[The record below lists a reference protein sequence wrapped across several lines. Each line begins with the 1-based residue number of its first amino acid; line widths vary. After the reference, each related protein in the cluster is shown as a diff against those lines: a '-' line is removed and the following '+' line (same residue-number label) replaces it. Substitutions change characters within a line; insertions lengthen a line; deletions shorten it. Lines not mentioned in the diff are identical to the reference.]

1 MFRHR
6 GIIIAALVAT
16 VAALALLAAC
26 GTSETTAIDPEDNR
40 FADLAMDGADSF
52 DIITWNLRYF
62 ATDVIDDN
70 DPRTT
75 PEIEIAMAAEVIQ
88 GLGADLVAIQEI
100 DSDNHFN
107 SLLDQLPGW
116 WGYQPDGYLH
126 LAYVWQDSTVSVDQV
141 FEIYQSEWEAFPRDP
156 LLLQISWRGHDLLV
170 INNHLKCCGDGQIE
184 DGDTDDEE
192 YRRLLAC
199 QLLEEWISVERPDD
213 PVILLG
219 DLNDRLTDAA
229 SDNVFAPFLD
239 RPESY
244 VFTDMAIATGPR
256 ADWSYGPG
264 SSHIDH
270 ILVTDELFAAWAAAG
285 AECRTIR
292 IDQVLAG
299 DFDRQLS
306 DHLPVGLSLPGAALP

>member
-1 MFRHR
+1 MLRH
-6 GIIIAALVAT
+6 LP
-16 VAALALLAAC
+16 VAAAVAGACALALTLLAAC

-40 FADLAMDGADSF
+40 FADLAMDGAGSF
-52 DIITWNLRYF
+52 DVITWNLRYF
-62 ATDVIDDN
+62 ATDVVDDN

-75 PEIEIAMAAEVIQ
+75 SEIEIAMAAEVIR

-100 DSDNHFN
+100 DSANHFD
-107 SLLDQLPGW
+107 SLLGQLPGW
-116 WGYQPDGYLH
+116 SGYQPDGYLH
-126 LAYVWQDSTVSVDQV
+126 LGYVWQDSTVQVSQV
-141 FEIYQSEWEAFPRDP
+141 FEIYQSEWVAFPRDP
-156 LLLQISWRGHDLLV
+156 LVLAISWRGHDLLV
-170 INNHLKCCGDGQIE
+170 INNHLKCCGDGQIV
-184 DGDTDDEE
+184 DGDDDDEE

-199 QLLEEWISVERPDD
+199 QMLEEWIRVERPDD

-219 DLNDRLTDAA
+219 DLNDRLDDAVER
-229 SDNVFAPFLD
+229 NVFTPFLD
-239 RPESY
+239 RPQSY
-244 VFTDMAIATGPR
+244 VFTDMAIADGPQ

-264 SSHIDH
+264 RSHIDH